1 MSSSRAMQSAQSR
14 RTAPSGNQNVRPGGP
29 QPSINSAQMF
39 ANQARP
45 GNGPNIPSGRLAGQQ
60 ASIAQKQIMQ
70 QQQQMGQG
78 QQQQQGQEGL
88 GGISK
93 MTIAQAITLITLRL
107 GSVETK
113 LQHMEHNGIA
123 SNASTMGMTMEL
135 GDNMCAVDKSVLE
148 SITSRLESL
157 EKRGTVQPGSSATSQ
172 AASGP
177 EISLIK
183 QQIETLKPVVV
194 QTKNA
199 TTVLVKEN
207 KDLKQQMEELKRELE
222 STRETLNALQNM
234 TMDNSQKLMLMT
246 MDNGNNLD
254 SNLDFNTEYN
264 TMGFEEG
271 TDLTDLSSADIDMSE
286 VV

>member
-14 RTAPSGNQNVRPGGP
+14 RTAPSGGQNVRPGGP

-60 ASIAQKQIMQ
+60 AAMAQKQMSIQ
-70 QQQQMGQG
+70 Q

-123 SNASTMGMTMEL
+123 PNTSTMGMTMEL
-135 GDNMCAVDKSVLE
+135 SDNMCAVDKSVLE

-157 EKRGTVQPGSSATSQ
+157 EKRGTVQPGSTSTGQ
-172 AASGP
+172 SASGP
-177 EISLIK
+177 EIALIK

-207 KDLKQQMEELKRELE
+207 KDLKQQIEELKRELE
-222 STRETLNALQNM
+222 GTRETLTALQNM
-234 TMDNSQKLMLMT
+234 TMDNSQKLMLMS